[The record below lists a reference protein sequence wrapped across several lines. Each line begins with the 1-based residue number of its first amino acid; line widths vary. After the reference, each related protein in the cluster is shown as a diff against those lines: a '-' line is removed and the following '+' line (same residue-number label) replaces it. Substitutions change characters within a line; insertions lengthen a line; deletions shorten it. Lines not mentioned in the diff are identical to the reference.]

1 MMQLI
6 TIIML
11 KYTLFSIRIA
21 AELER
26 LNPGWLDEKIFQVNF
41 KIKILTFFLHN
52 LEYHGCYLR

>member
-26 LNPGWLDEKIFQVNF
+26 LNPGWLDEKIFQV
-41 KIKILTFFLHN
+41 IILIVFFLI
-52 LEYHGCYLR
+52 LLTAFRGYKM

>member
-26 LNPGWLDEKIFQVNF
+26 LNPGWLDEKIFQV
-41 KIKILTFFLHN
+41 IILIVFFSYCIIN
-52 LEYHGCYLR
+52 SFPRI